1 MISYSSELRGDEPV
15 TVIQLDYAPATS
27 DPARVFRAMALLIDA
42 FQRTDRDL
50 ASALS
55 VSIEPVILL
64 ERVEAGSIRAKLV
77 TLLREVNDDSLL
89 NLDWRPLVGQYLVRA
104 KHKALRWLDR
114 NPQITAR
121 AQVLELQRELM
132 EDAPAIENNRLLLPA
147 PIPPSQLLEDV
158 RALSEAMA
166 ELGPEDRATYE
177 GEGETTKVTAPRE
190 LSSEQIETLLTEDVA
205 VQEGEMIL
213 LIKKPDYL
221 GNSRWEFRLEE
232 RIVEA
237 KVLDEAW
244 LGRFHAGKI
253 PLRPGDAL
261 RAVVRAEAHR
271 GFEGNVVS
279 TKYFILLVREVVHE
293 DRSRQGDLLP

>member
-15 TVIQLDYAPATS
+15 TVIQLDYPPATS

-42 FQRTDRDL
+42 FQQTDRDL
-50 ASALS
+50 ASAVS

-104 KHKALRWLDR
+104 KHSALRWLER

-121 AQVLELQRELM
+121 AQVLELQQELM
-132 EDAPAIENNRLLLPA
+132 RDVPAVEQNQLLLPA

-158 RALSEAMA
+158 RALADAMA
-166 ELGPEDRATYE
+166 ELGPEDSVTYE
-177 GEGETTKVTAPRE
+177 AGGETTEVVAPRE
-190 LSSEQIETLLTEDVA
+190 LTSEQIETLLTEDVA

-213 LIKKPDYL
+213 LVKKADFL
-221 GNSRWEFRLEE
+221 GNSKWEFRLDD
-232 RIVEA
+232 RIIEA

-244 LGRFHAGKI
+244 LGRFHAGKVS
-253 PLRPGDAL
+253 LRPGDAL
-261 RAVVRAEAHR
+261 RAQVRAEAHR

-279 TKYFILLVREVVHE
+279 TKYFVLLVRGVVH
-293 DRSRQGDLLP
+293 DDQMQQGDLLP